1 MEIIDNPLVIATK
14 RHCAMIGAGSSC
26 RGLIL
31 FLAAGVI
38 AAPSAFARTMTDT
51 ALLRQAIQGNAVAL
65 NTLKALANKGDAFA
79 GNGVGICEFRVG
91 HRAHAIVWFKKA
103 AEAGNATACYNLG
116 TCYLNGMGVQQNG
129 PKALHW
135 IRVAAVKGNPAADD
149 EMGSA
154 IDVGT
159 LRGMVWIRKAAKAGY
174 IPAYMQLATADGV
187 LQKWGRVYD
196 WLRRASAKHWGP
208 ADRRLGDIYAHGYG
222 MQHPIYSRAALYY
235 RRAIK
240 ESGDLRA
247 LQGLGL
253 MWWES
258 TNPHIVAAAT
268 AFALTRSFSLSKL
281 YLHEMLTGVYQ
292 GALPPGAKPVSIS
305 SQQLAKIKAILASIK
320 SRQPAAALHAI
331 DLYLAGGNH

>member
-1 MEIIDNPLVIATK
+1 MENINNLLVIAATSLGA
-14 RHCAMIGAGSSC
+14 RIGTGSNC

-38 AAPSAFARTMTDT
+38 AAPSAFARTMADPS
-51 ALLRQAIQGNAVAL
+51 LLRQAIQGNAVAL
-65 NTLKALANKGDAFA
+65 NTLKARANKGDAYA

-103 AEAGNATACYNLG
+103 AQAGNASACYNLG
-116 TCYLNGMGVQQNG
+116 TCYLKGMGVQQNG

-135 IRVAAVKGNPAADD
+135 IRLAAEKGNLSAED

-159 LRGMVWIRKAAKAGY
+159 LRGTVWIRKAAKAGY
-174 IPAYMQLATADGV
+174 VPAYMQLATAESA
-187 LQKWGRVYD
+187 LKKWGRAYD

-208 ADRRLGDIYAHGYG
+208 ADRRLGDIYADGYG
-222 MQHPIYSRAALYY
+222 MQHPIYSKAALYY
-235 RRAIK
+235 RRAVK

-268 AFALTRSFSLSKL
+268 AFALTRSFSLSKF

-305 SQQLAKIKAILASIK
+305 SQQLANIKAILASIK